1 MIPIKWMKGM
11 RTRRIT
17 RMIGMKGMMRMKRM
31 THLLLHSSP
40 MCSAQT
46 VLRALIPRGVW
57 VNGMKRV
64 KEVKEMME
72 RVKVI
77 NQRVNSL

>member
-1 MIPIKWMKGM
+1 MIPIKWIRRMKGM
-11 RTRRIT
+11 RTRWIT
-17 RMIGMKGMMRMKRM
+17 RMKRM

-57 VNGMKRV
+57 VNGVKGV
-64 KEVKEMME
+64 KEVKAMME

>member
-17 RMIGMKGMMRMKRM
+17 RMMRMKRM